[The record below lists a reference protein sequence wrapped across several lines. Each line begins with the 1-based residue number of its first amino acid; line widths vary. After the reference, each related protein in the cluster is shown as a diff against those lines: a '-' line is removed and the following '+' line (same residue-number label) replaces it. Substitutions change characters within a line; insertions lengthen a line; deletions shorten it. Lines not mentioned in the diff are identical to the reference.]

1 VCVCVR
7 LSIKRS
13 INIARIPR
21 ASLINSGNRMS
32 IVIEREGEERKR
44 DHSGRKKLR
53 ERRGDD
59 SAEWIEIARGARRT
73 KDSKDS

>member
-1 VCVCVR
+1 
-7 LSIKRS
+7 
-13 INIARIPR
+13 
-21 ASLINSGNRMS
+21 MS

-59 SAEWIEIARGARRT
+59 SAE
-73 KDSKDS
+73 